1 LDKARKQSRF
11 PQAVVTDGVGNG
23 FKSATSQRRPFSTAL
38 SERAGADCGGKAFR
52 TTSSRLFK
60 TSGSSPEAR
69 KIYLWLSVGRWRG
82 GLMIE
87 LHLCGSDPQLSAR
100 LRLKPLR
107 YFSQNI
113 APLGKSPLMIYVR
126 GADTW
131 KIRMAYANF

>member
-1 LDKARKQSRF
+1 
-11 PQAVVTDGVGNG
+11 
-23 FKSATSQRRPFSTAL
+23 
-38 SERAGADCGGKAFR
+38 
-52 TTSSRLFK
+52 
-60 TSGSSPEAR
+60 
-69 KIYLWLSVGRWRG
+69 
-82 GLMIE
+82 MIE